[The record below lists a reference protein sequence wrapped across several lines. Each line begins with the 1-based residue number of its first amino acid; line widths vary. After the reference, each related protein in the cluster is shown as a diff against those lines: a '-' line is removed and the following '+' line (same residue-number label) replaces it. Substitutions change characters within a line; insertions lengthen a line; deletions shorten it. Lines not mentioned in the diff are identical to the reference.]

1 MFLAVRAAMGFSRL
15 APNGFDAANRGGN
28 PQALGALLFRSYFL
42 PFEVMSILL
51 IVAAVAAV
59 VLAQRKEPAS

>member
-1 MFLAVRAAMGFSRL
+1 MK
-15 APNGFDAANRGGN
+15 RGGN
-28 PQALGALLFRSYFL
+28 PQALGVLLFRSYFL